1 MLVCDDIMARRRRKS
16 KGTRAAVNWKRR
28 LAVIAAVCVLV
39 CLMAV
44 GGGYLW
50 LTSYLSGASFRS
62 SLEDKFMRELR
73 ADHVALGNLDWAGGK
88 IGVPKAQVE
97 MRGALNVADA
107 RDIEVSLNRSA
118 LWDRLCHI
126 PMLNIRSLDV
136 RVDLTRRDVVLP
148 AYDEPEKGFFDSLA
162 PNKARVDRVIVRK
175 LDVVAVDGPDAYSL
189 QNAKVTVKPGLKLDS
204 FSASIQGGTLKLPLE
219 WVRESELESMT
230 ASYANGNLELRDG
243 IFRTNPG
250 NIVLE
255 RASWDRADNLWSL
268 VLRVNN
274 ANVERLLNPDWKKKL
289 TGSLLGNV
297 RMDGDETG
305 IRHVSGKVNLAEG
318 RLTAL
323 PVLDRLSTLWDERYR
338 SLSLDEAGATFSFP
352 YNDPEKKIR
361 HAWMIRNINIVSKG
375 MIHVKG
381 YAIIGQD
388 RRLSGTLQI
397 GIPARYVETMPMLKE
412 TVFNV
417 RRVPDEGMLWA
428 NMNLSG
434 TIDSPEDDLI
444 VRAFSALGAATFG
457 AATNMATGA
466 ANTAVN
472 TLKNF
477 VAPSSDANSEEGQS
491 GDDAE
496 EGKKE
501 EEQPAGLL
509 NRAADG
515 AGKVLDTAGDALKR
529 LPL

>member
-1 MLVCDDIMARRRRKS
+1 MLGCDDTMARRRRKS
-16 KGTRAAVNWKRR
+16 KGPKTGVNWKRR
-28 LAVIAAVCVLV
+28 LTIIAAALVLV
-39 CLMAV
+39 CLLAV

-50 LTSYLSGASFRS
+50 LTSYLSGSSFRS
-62 SLEDKFMRELR
+62 SLEDRFMRELR

-88 IGVPKAQVE
+88 IGMPKAQVE
-97 MRGALNVADA
+97 MRGALNMADA

-136 RVDLTRRDVVLP
+136 RLDLSRRDVELP
-148 AYDEPEKGFFDSLA
+148 AYEAVEKGFFDSFA
-162 PNKARVDRVIVRK
+162 PNKTRVDRVIIRQ
-175 LDVVAVDGPDAYSL
+175 LDVDAVDGPSSYSL
-189 QNAKVTVKPGLKLDS
+189 QNARVTVKPGLKLDS

-230 ASYANGNLELRDG
+230 ASYTNGNLELRDG

-255 RASWDRADNLWSL
+255 RASWDRTDNLWSL
-268 VLRVNN
+268 LLRVNN

-297 RMDGDETG
+297 RMDGDASG
-305 IRHVSGKVNLAEG
+305 IRHVSGKVNLVGG

-323 PVLDRLSTLWDERYR
+323 PVLERLSTLWDERYR

-352 YNDPEKKIR
+352 YNDPEKNIR
-361 HAWMIRNINIVSKG
+361 NAWMIRNINVVSKG

-397 GIPARYVETMPMLKE
+397 GIPARYVEMVPMLKE
-412 TVFNV
+412 AVFNV
-417 RRVPDEGMLWA
+417 RHEPDGGMLWA

-434 TIDSPEDDLI
+434 TIDAPEDDLV
-444 VRAFSALGAATFG
+444 VRAFSALGSATLG
-457 AATNMATGA
+457 AATNAAAGV
-466 ANTAVN
+466 ANTAAG
-472 TLKNF
+472 TLKNL
-477 VAPSSDANSEEGQS
+477 VSPSGGDKEAGEE
-491 GDDAE
+491 E
-496 EGKKE
+496 EDGKKDE
-501 EEQPAGLL
+501 DQPGGLL
-509 NRAADG
+509 NKAVDG
-515 AGKVLDTAGDALKR
+515 AGKALDTASDALKK

>member
-16 KGTRAAVNWKRR
+16 KGSKTGVNWKRR
-28 LAVIAAVCVLV
+28 LAVIAAVLVLV
-39 CLMAV
+39 CLLAA

-50 LTSYLSGASFRS
+50 LTSYLSGSSFRS
-62 SLEDKFMRELR
+62 SLEDRFMRELR
-73 ADHVALGNLDWAGGK
+73 ADHVALGNFDWAGGK

-97 MRGALNVADA
+97 MRGALNAADA

-126 PMLNIRSLDV
+126 PILNIRSLDV
-136 RVDLTRRDVVLP
+136 RLDLARRDVELP
-148 AYDEPEKGFFDSLA
+148 AYEKAEAGFFDSFA
-162 PNKARVDRVIVRK
+162 PNKTRVDRVIIRQ
-175 LDVVAVDGPDAYSL
+175 LDVSAVDGPSKYSL
-189 QNAKVTVKPGLKLDS
+189 QNAKVTVKPGPRLDS
-204 FSASIQGGTLKLPLE
+204 FSASLQGGSLKLPLE

-230 ASYANGNLELRDG
+230 ASYSNGNLELRDG

-255 RASWDRADNLWSL
+255 RASWERESSLWSML
-268 VLRVNN
+268 LRVNN

-297 RMDGDETG
+297 RMDGDASG
-305 IRHVSGKVNLAEG
+305 IRHVSGKVSLADG

-338 SLSLDEAGATFSFP
+338 SLSLDEASATFSFP

-361 HAWMIRNINIVSKG
+361 DAWMIRNINIVSKG
-375 MIHVKG
+375 LLHVQG
-381 YAIIGQD
+381 YAIIGKD
-388 RRLSGTLQI
+388 KRLSGTLQV
-397 GIPARYVETMPMLKE
+397 GVPARYVEMMPMLKE

-417 RRVPDEGMLWA
+417 RRDPDGGMLWA

-434 TIDSPEDDLI
+434 TIDAPENDLM
-444 VRAFSALGAATFG
+444 VRAFSALGMATFG
-457 AATNMATGA
+457 AATDVAAGA

-472 TLKNF
+472 TLKNL
-477 VAPSSDANSEEGQS
+477 VGPA
-491 GDDAE
+491 DD
-496 EGKKE
+496 GRKPG
-501 EEQPAGLL
+501 EEQEEDGKEDEEKPAGLL
-509 NRAADG
+509 NKAVDG
-515 AGKVLDTAGDALKR
+515 AGKALDTAGGALKR